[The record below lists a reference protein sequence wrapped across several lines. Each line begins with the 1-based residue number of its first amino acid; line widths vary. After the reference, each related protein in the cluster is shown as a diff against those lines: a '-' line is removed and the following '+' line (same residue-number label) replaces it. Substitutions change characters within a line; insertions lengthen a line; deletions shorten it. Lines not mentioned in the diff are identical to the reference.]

1 MNRKEVFIMKM
12 LLVKDRESVIITV
25 CMFRA
30 LIVVKRA

>member
-1 MNRKEVFIMKM
+1 MNSEEVFIMKM

-30 LIVVKRA
+30 LILVNRA

>member
-1 MNRKEVFIMKM
+1 MHSQEVFIMKM